1 MQGPENSS
9 GKTVQTVAEYAVNR
23 IASLGIR
30 HVFGLPGDYS
40 FPINDAIEE
49 HHGLE
54 WILSSNELNA
64 SYSADGYARVH
75 GAAMM
80 TTTFGVGELS
90 AVNGLMG
97 CMAERLPVF
106 HLVGAPSSRIM
117 RARRVM
123 HHSLGD
129 GRYDHFV
136 PIMAAASCAH
146 AVLDPVNAVGE
157 IERVIAT
164 ALRERRPAYFLLPE
178 DYARMPVLGTIP
190 EPFSLGQWT
199 PPPSEPGELEAAL
212 RLIGERLGKAR
223 HPVVL
228 PSFTLARY
236 GLESEASR
244 FLEER
249 GIPFA
254 TGVMDKSILGE
265 DHPLYIGSYKGEFS
279 RPEVRARVEEADLVI
294 DLGGIFFDDLST
306 GFSSTH
312 LHRGNFISIQPYQV
326 VIGEKDDGIQSYS
339 RSFSPVWI
347 GDVIRGIPSSPHPA
361 ADSSRDHPRPLPA
374 PSEGTPAERISFPSL
389 RTRIQSFLGDGDLLV
404 AETGT
409 SSLQLSTILLPK
421 GARYLNQSLWGSIGW
436 ATPATLGICLAAPE
450 RRVILVTGDGSH
462 QLTATEI
469 GVMGKYGVKPII
481 LVANNRLFGIEEFLE
496 GNASREYNRIARWRY
511 ADLPAA
517 MGCGDWFTTI
527 VRTNGELEEAL
538 ANARSEDRAAYIE
551 VDLGEPLLS
560 PLPRELLLKEYELE
574 PPKS

>member
-1 MQGPENSS
+1 MKSANP
-9 GKTVQTVAEYAVNR
+9 TVAEYAVGR
-23 IASLGIR
+23 IAALGIS

-49 HHGLE
+49 HPDLE

-106 HLVGAPSSRIM
+106 HLVGAPSSRII

-129 GRYDHFV
+129 GRYDHFI

-146 AVLDPVNAVGE
+146 AVLDPANAVAE

-164 ALRERRPAYFLLPE
+164 ALRERRPAYFLIPE
-178 DYARMPVLGTIP
+178 DYARMPVLGSVP
-190 EPFSLGQWT
+190 KPYSLGEWT
-199 PPPSEPGELEAAL
+199 PPPSEPGELKAAL
-212 RLIGERLGKAR
+212 ELISTRLKAAKR
-223 HPVVL
+223 PLVL

-236 GLESEASR
+236 GLEDQASL
-244 FLEER
+244 FLEKNR
-249 GIPFA
+249 IPFA
-254 TGVMDKSILGE
+254 TGVMDKSVLGE

-279 RPEVRARVEEADLVI
+279 RHEVRARVEEADLVI

-326 VIGEKDDGIQSYS
+326 VLGEKNDEIQSYS
-339 RSFSPVWI
+339 RSLSPVWI
-347 GDVIRGIPSSPHPA
+347 GDVIQGLLSQSRLTPHDA
-361 ADSSRDHPRPLPA
+361 EALNPRPLPA
-374 PSEGTPAERISFPSL
+374 PAEGNPEEGISFPSM
-389 RTRIQSFLGDGDLLV
+389 RTRIQSFLREGDLLV

-421 GARYLNQSLWGSIGW
+421 GARYFNHSLWGSIGW
-436 ATPATLGICLAAPE
+436 ATPATLGIVLAAPD
-450 RRVILVTGDGSH
+450 RQVILVTGDGSH

-469 GVMGKYGVKPII
+469 GVMGRYGVKPII
-481 LVANNRLFGIEEFLE
+481 LVANNKLFGIEAFLE
-496 GNASREYNRIARWRY
+496 ENKPRKYNDIALWNY
-511 ADLPAA
+511 ADIPAA
-517 MGCGDWFTTI
+517 MGCRDWFTCI
-527 VRTNGELEEAL
+527 VRTNAELEEAL
-538 ANARSEDRAAYIE
+538 SRARNIGKASYIE
-551 VDLGEPLLS
+551 IDMGEPLLA
-560 PLPRELLLKEYELE
+560 PLPPELLAKEYQLK
-574 PPKS
+574 PPVD

>member
-1 MQGPENSS
+1 LHPKPVNP
-9 GKTVQTVAEYAVNR
+9 TVAEYAVGR
-23 IASLGIR
+23 IAALGIG
-30 HVFGLPGDYS
+30 HLFGLPGDYS

-49 HHGLE
+49 HPELE
-54 WILSSNELNA
+54 WIISSNELNA

-146 AVLDPVNAVGE
+146 AILDPTNAVAE

-164 ALRERRPAYFLLPE
+164 ALRERRPAYFLIPE
-178 DYARMPVLGTIP
+178 DYARMPVLGTP
-190 EPFSLGQWT
+190 PKSYSLSEWT
-199 PPPSEPGELEAAL
+199 PPPSELGELEAAL
-212 RLIGERLGKAR
+212 RLITSRLEASER
-223 HPVVL
+223 PVVL
-228 PSFTLARY
+228 PSFALARY
-236 GLESEASR
+236 GLEAKAAR
-244 FLEER
+244 FLEEN

-254 TGVMDKSILGE
+254 TGVMDKSVLGE
-265 DHPLYIGSYKGEFS
+265 DHHLYVGSYKGEFS
-279 RPEVRARVEEADLVI
+279 HPAVRALVEEADLLI

-312 LHRGNFISIQPYQV
+312 LHRGNFLSIQPYQV
-326 VIGEKDDGIQSYS
+326 VLGEKNDEIQSYT
-339 RSFSPVWI
+339 RSLAPVWM
-347 GDVIRGIPSSPHPA
+347 GDVLDGLL
-361 ADSSRDHPRPLPA
+361 SRKLRQSASTDHPRPLAA
-374 PSEGTPAERISFPSL
+374 PSEGNPEERITFPSM
-389 RTRIQSFLGDGDLLV
+389 RTRIQSFLTDGDLLV

-436 ATPATLGICLAAPE
+436 ATPATLGIALAAPD
-450 RRVILVTGDGSH
+450 RKVIMVTGDGSH

-469 GVMGKYGVKPII
+469 GVMGRYGIKPII
-481 LVANNRLFGIEEFLE
+481 VVANNKLFGIEEFLE
-496 GNASREYNRIARWRY
+496 GNVPRKYNDIALWNY
-511 ADLPAA
+511 SDIPGA
-517 MGCGDWFTTI
+517 MGCKGWFTRV
-527 VRTNGELEEAL
+527 VRTNAELAEAL
-538 ANARSEDRAAYIE
+538 AEARKANTAAYIE
-551 VDLGEPLLS
+551 ADLGEPLLA
-560 PLPRELLLKEYELE
+560 PLPEALLRKEYQIE
-574 PPKS
+574 PPEA